1 MIQSTIAAPH
11 KAAQR
16 AALADPLP
24 GRKIAP
30 VPGQAGEDRVV
41 VWQGGGG
48 DLVPSRAPRQ
58 DGSPEHL
65 GVLDAREVA
74 VAQSHDVE
82 RHVVEI
88 PKIDFGWYE
97 RVHQRPFDVDPA
109 RRAR

>member
-1 MIQSTIAAPH
+1 MIQSAIAAPH

-24 GRKIAP
+24 GRKVAP
-30 VPGQAGEDRVV
+30 VARQPGKDSVV

-48 DLVPSRAPRQ
+48 DLVPSRAPRH

-74 VAQSHDVE
+74 VDLAYNL
-82 RHVVEI
+82 
-88 PKIDFGWYE
+88 PK
-97 RVHQRPFDVDPA
+97 
-109 RRAR
+109 RAYKL